1 MTDRREH
8 ISTNNRLKINQLC
21 DIKQGSYTL
30 PTCFN
35 LSYVNVQET
44 RIQANAPKF

>member
-30 PTCFN
+30 PSCFN
-35 LSYVNVQET
+35 LSNVNMKKP